1 MPDKV
6 LAFYIRLSSED
17 RDLKTNALKN
27 ESNSVFTKGGYSR
40 ITMIH
45 MNRSMVIK

>member
-27 ESNSVFTKGGYSR
+27 ESNRVFNQRRLRQYAQVEQLT
-40 ITMIH
+40 
-45 MNRSMVIK
+45 

>member
-17 RDLKTNALKN
+17 RDLKTNAYFERVCICNGKLKQ
-27 ESNSVFTKGGYSR
+27 
-40 ITMIH
+40 
-45 MNRSMVIK
+45 

>member
-27 ESNSVFTKGGYSR
+27 ESNSVFNQRRLLR

>member
-17 RDLKTNALKN
+17 RDLKT
-27 ESNSVFTKGGYSR
+27 KGTRRCNLTYWRWAWDEAKHKSKR
-40 ITMIH
+40 NIL
-45 MNRSMVIK
+45 

>member
-17 RDLKTNALKN
+17 RDLKTNPLKN
-27 ESNSVFTKGGYSR
+27 ESNTVFNQR
-40 ITMIH
+40 
-45 MNRSMVIK
+45 RLLQD

>member
-27 ESNSVFTKGGYSR
+27 DCLLYTSDAADE
-40 ITMIH
+40 
-45 MNRSMVIK
+45 

>member
-17 RDLKTNALKN
+17 RDLKTKADGAL
-27 ESNSVFTKGGYSR
+27 FLR
-40 ITMIH
+40 L
-45 MNRSMVIK
+45 RPR

>member
-17 RDLKTNALKN
+17 RDLKTKTI
-27 ESNSVFTKGGYSR
+27 STPHFGGS
-40 ITMIH
+40 
-45 MNRSMVIK
+45 

>member
-17 RDLKTNALKN
+17 RDLKTND
-27 ESNSVFTKGGYSR
+27 SR
-40 ITMIH
+40 Y
-45 MNRSMVIK
+45 RSDII

>member
-17 RDLKTNALKN
+17 RDLKTNDLVH
-27 ESNSVFTKGGYSR
+27 EFVGL
-40 ITMIH
+40 IE
-45 MNRSMVIK
+45 

>member
-27 ESNSVFTKGGYSR
+27 ESNSVFNHDVMYRGW
-40 ITMIH
+40 ITPKNIT
-45 MNRSMVIK
+45 S

>member
-17 RDLKTNALKN
+17 RDLKTKAFKY
-27 ESNSVFTKGGYSR
+27 SNGA
-40 ITMIH
+40 
-45 MNRSMVIK
+45 